1 MSTQLQQVLQRLY
14 LISPTGKIY
23 RPRERVL
30 AVLNVIAGAI
40 KHDAP
45 ERGAWLTIS
54 AISARCKKGRRTVQ
68 MAIKEAT
75 NDGVLRIATS
85 TKSSGKQA
93 PSFYYINSKLC
104 DASEKAK
111 PFLGEMISYM
121 SRMEPSKPQGG
132 NVVSR
137 TARAK
142 LQHQKIAAK
151 SIVGTEKTGVQL
163 LHPKYIGVTPAGGAP
178 TQRFAWLKRLEEPRV
193 ASAARPLGGAGG
205 VPVPTREDL
214 VTLFGPDAI
223 AFFEWLSFSGVT
235 LRVDYQVRLKSADRR
250 GAPLAMAITK
260 KNWRHNARTALE
272 GLFLLAKA
280 LGQPRAKSPGKT
292 KLEGVV
298 AGVGDHPILLVD
310 DLTLESSKE
319 LELWWPGPMALIE
332 TSQCNFQALLI
343 SSRSLTAG
351 ERLSAQRAL
360 AQKFDGDTKAITG
373 TQLHRYP
380 GSMNYKQGKSWR
392 TKLAFVRQAERDVT
406 NQLLELLEI
415 KPTPQTQIGGQKSA
429 NQKSDKSAEAFRWTL
444 ANLRLRVP
452 EARIIEGLKSEY
464 NPDGKH
470 SRGGDHGLAWAQ
482 RTLRAARLLIHA
494 AEN

>member
-68 MAIKEAT
+68 MAIKEAIT
-75 NDGVLRIATS
+75 DGMLWIATS
-85 TKSSGKQA
+85 KRSSGKQA

-111 PFLGEMISYM
+111 PYLGEMISFM
-121 SRMEPSKPQGG
+121 SRMEPPKPQGG
-132 NVVSR
+132 NLESR

-151 SIVGTEKTGVQL
+151 SVVRTEKTRVQL
-163 LHPKYIGVTPAGGAP
+163 LHSKYIGVTPPEGPP
-178 TQRFAWLKRLEEPRV
+178 TERFAWLKRLDKPRV
-193 ASAARPLGGAGG
+193 ASPARPLGGAGG

-214 VTLFGPDAI
+214 ETFFGPDAI
-223 AFFEWLSFSGVT
+223 VFFDWLSTWDVT

-250 GAPLAMAITK
+250 GAPLGTAITK
-260 KNWRHNARTALE
+260 KNWRCNARAALE
-272 GLFLLAKA
+272 GLFLLAMA
-280 LGQPRAKSPGKT
+280 LGQPRGKSPGKT

-319 LELWWPGPMALIE
+319 LELWWPGAMALIE
-332 TSQCNFQALLI
+332 TSQNNFQALLI
-343 SSRSLTAG
+343 ASRSLTEG
-351 ERLSAQRAL
+351 ERLSAQRVL

-380 GSMNYKQGKSWR
+380 GSMNYKQGASWR
-392 TKLAFVRQAERDVT
+392 TKLAFVRQAERDVS
-406 NQLLELLEI
+406 NQLLQLLEI
-415 KPTPQTQIGGQKSA
+415 KRPPQTQIGGQKSV
-429 NQKSDKSAEAFRWTL
+429 NQKSDNSSEAFRWTL
-444 ANLRLRVP
+444 ASLRRRVP
-452 EARIIEGLKSEY
+452 EARIIEGLMSEY

-482 RTLRAARLLIHA
+482 RTLGAARLRMHV
-494 AEN
+494 AEK